1 MNLFESNIFTLIYTC
16 LVIGLIVLFFIS
28 FTLFIRR
35 VLQSS
40 VAKKH
45 HVINMNQ
52 KLDRIIELL
61 EKIRNSDRRGMKRGM
76 RMANYIKELR
86 EKVGHDYVFLNFAG
100 GCVFN
105 KEGEV
110 LLQKEETLTL
120 GAFQVVQWR

>member
-1 MNLFESNIFTLIYTC
+1 MNLFESDIFTLIYTC

-40 VAKKH
+40 AAKKH
-45 HVINMNQ
+45 HMINMNQ

>member
-45 HVINMNQ
+45 HVINMNR

-61 EKIRNSDRRGMKRGM
+61 EKDKNSDRRSMKRGK

-105 KEGEV
+105 KDGEV

-120 GAFQVVQWR
+120 GDFQVVQWR

>member
-16 LVIGLIVLFFIS
+16 LVIGLIVLFFISFTLFFIS

-61 EKIRNSDRRGMKRGM
+61 EKDK
-76 RMANYIKELR
+76 K
-86 EKVGHDYVFLNFAG
+86 
-100 GCVFN
+100 
-105 KEGEV
+105 
-110 LLQKEETLTL
+110 
-120 GAFQVVQWR
+120 

>member
-1 MNLFESNIFTLIYTC
+1 MWNELVRKRYFTLIYTC

-40 VAKKH
+40 AAKKR

-61 EKIRNSDRRGMKRGM
+61 EKDK
-76 RMANYIKELR
+76 K
-86 EKVGHDYVFLNFAG
+86 
-100 GCVFN
+100 
-105 KEGEV
+105 
-110 LLQKEETLTL
+110 
-120 GAFQVVQWR
+120 